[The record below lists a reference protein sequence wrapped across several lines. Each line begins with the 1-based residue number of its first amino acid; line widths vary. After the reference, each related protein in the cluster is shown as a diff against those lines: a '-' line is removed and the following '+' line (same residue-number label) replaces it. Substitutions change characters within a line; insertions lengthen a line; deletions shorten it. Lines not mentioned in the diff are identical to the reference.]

1 MAEGKAALV
10 TGGAGFIGSH
20 LVDCLI
26 ENEYRVSVV
35 DNLSSGK
42 LRNVNPDATFYHQD
56 ITQASL
62 QEIFQRENPDIVFHL
77 AAQISVTESSR
88 DPLKDGETNVIGT
101 LRLLEA
107 SRRSGVEKFIY
118 SSAGGAIY
126 GDPLVNPCSE
136 EASVDPLSPYGMSK
150 FLGEKY
156 VELYYRL
163 HQVNY
168 TVLRYGNVYGPR
180 QDPHGEAGV
189 IAIFSQAMCEGRQPQ
204 IYGTGDQ
211 ERDFVFVEDVV
222 RANMLAIEEGDR
234 TIYNIGTGKGTS
246 INELYQELCQ
256 ITSYKWDA
264 ERMPARPGEVYKIH
278 LTSDKEFSELGWVPE
293 VGLAEG
299 LEKTIEFFRK
309 VISNTT
315 G

>member
-26 ENEYRVSVV
+26 GNGYHVAVV

-42 LRNVNPDATFYHQD
+42 LRNVNPAATFYHQD

-88 DPLKDGETNVIGT
+88 DPLTDGETNVIGT

-118 SSAGGAIY
+118 SSTGGALY
-126 GDPLVNPCSE
+126 GDPLANPCSE
-136 EASVDPLSPYGMSK
+136 ETLIDPLSPYGMSK

-168 TVLRYGNVYGPR
+168 TILRYGNVYGPR

-189 IAIFSQAMCEGRQPQ
+189 IAIFSQAMCDGRQPQ

-211 ERDFVFVEDVV
+211 ERDFVFVQDVV
-222 RANMLAIEEGDR
+222 RANMLAIEDGDR
-234 TIYNIGTGKGTS
+234 TIYNIGTGIGTS
-246 INELYQELCQ
+246 INELFMELRQ

-264 ERMPARPGEVYKIH
+264 EHMPARPGEVYKIY
-278 LTSDKEFSELGWVPE
+278 LNSDKAFSELGWGPKSD
-293 VGLAEG
+293 LIEG
-299 LEKTIEFFRK
+299 LEKTIEFFRR
-309 VISNTT
+309 VASTN

>member
-1 MAEGKAALV
+1 MAEGKTALV

-26 ENEYRVSVV
+26 GNGYHVAVV

-42 LRNVNPDATFYHQD
+42 LRNVNPVATFYHQD
-56 ITQASL
+56 ITQSSL

-118 SSAGGAIY
+118 SSTGGALY
-126 GDPLVNPCSE
+126 GDPSANPCSE
-136 EASVDPLSPYGMSK
+136 ETLIDPLSPYGMSK

-168 TVLRYGNVYGPR
+168 TILRYGNVYGPR

-189 IAIFSQAMCEGRQPQ
+189 IAIFSQAMCDGRQPQ

-211 ERDFVFVEDVV
+211 ERDFVFVQDVV

-246 INELYQELCQ
+246 VNDLFLELRQ

-264 ERMPARPGEVYKIH
+264 EHMPARPGEVYKIS
-278 LTSDKEFSELGWVPE
+278 LSSDKAFSELGWSPKIS
-293 VGLAEG
+293 LAEG
-299 LEKTIEFFRK
+299 LEQTIEFFRE
-309 VISNTT
+309 
-315 G
+315 

>member
-1 MAEGKAALV
+1 MAEGKTALV

-26 ENEYRVSVV
+26 GNGYHVAVV

-42 LRNVNPDATFYHQD
+42 LRNVNPVATFYHQD
-56 ITQASL
+56 ITQSSL

-118 SSAGGAIY
+118 SSTGGALY
-126 GDPLVNPCSE
+126 GDPSANPCSE
-136 EASVDPLSPYGMSK
+136 ETLIDPLSPYGMSK

-168 TVLRYGNVYGPR
+168 T
-180 QDPHGEAGV
+180 
-189 IAIFSQAMCEGRQPQ
+189 IFCLL
-204 IYGTGDQ
+204 
-211 ERDFVFVEDVV
+211 
-222 RANMLAIEEGDR
+222 N
-234 TIYNIGTGKGTS
+234 
-246 INELYQELCQ
+246 
-256 ITSYKWDA
+256 
-264 ERMPARPGEVYKIH
+264 
-278 LTSDKEFSELGWVPE
+278 TSDAADE
-293 VGLAEG
+293 
-299 LEKTIEFFRK
+299 
-309 VISNTT
+309 
-315 G
+315 